1 MITIIA
7 NGFGILST
15 ICFVVSFQV
24 KSNKGLYIIQSVA
37 NVFYGLQFLLLGAF
51 GGLFNMAMQ
60 IVRNLLICKKSD
72 WKWLQHPAAAPLLCL
87 PSLIWMIGTWSG
99 PQDLLPFIAM
109 AVGTFGY
116 WTDDAKKLRIAEMTG
131 VSPAWLAYDLLA
143 GAHGGVI
150 NEAVILG
157 SVLFSILRLK
167 GRNNQ
172 LQDGNQPALETAEGR
187 IELCQA

>member
-15 ICFVVSFQV
+15 LCFVVSFQV

-37 NVFYGLQFLLLGAF
+37 NVFYGIQFLLGAY

-60 IVRNLLICKKSD
+60 IVRNLLLCKRSD
-72 WKWLQHPAAAPLLCL
+72 WKWLHHPAMAPLLCT
-87 PSLIWMIGTWSG
+87 PSLIYMIAAWSG
-99 PQDLLPFIAM
+99 PIDLLPFIAM

-116 WTDDAKKLRIAEMTG
+116 WTDDAKKLRLAEMFG
-131 VSPAWLAYDLLA
+131 VSPAWLAYDLLE

-157 SVLFSILRLK
+157 SVVFSIVRLK
-167 GRNNQ
+167 NQ
-172 LQDGNQPALETAEGR
+172 NR
-187 IELCQA
+187 IEAATSRSRIEAAAGQNLLP